1 MLVNEANSNSK
12 ETALLMLCSSHH
24 TTIHI
29 KIPMCMT
36 QNMLIYSKAFPFQL
50 QFDGSIVKLSVAFVN
65 LSERLM
71 TAHFFDRNTYLLII

>member
-1 MLVNEANSNSK
+1 
-12 ETALLMLCSSHH
+12 
-24 TTIHI
+24 
-29 KIPMCMT
+29 MCMT